1 MTDFPNHLIR
11 NFSII
16 AHIDHGKSTLA
27 DRFLLHTHT
36 IDERTFH
43 DQVLDAMDLE
53 RERGITIKCHPV
65 RMSFP
70 AADGQT
76 YPLNLIDTPGH
87 VDFSYEVSRSLAACE
102 GALLLVD
109 ASQGVQAQTV
119 ANANLAMRQNLTV
132 IPVINKIDLPAAD
145 VDTCLTQI
153 EELLSIPREEALLAS
168 AKAGLGIHE
177 LLEAVVARVPAPAAH
192 GDDVLRALVFDS
204 VFDVYRGVVAYVR
217 LLSGAV
223 RAGDKVRMFSTGLES
238 EVKEVG
244 IFCPEMRVDEG
255 LSSGQVGYLIT
266 SIREPLDVH
275 IGDTITLA
283 RHPCTEPLP
292 GFQKVHPMVF
302 SGIYPIDT
310 RDYEA
315 LKFNITKLQLNDSAF
330 VSQPESSVALGA
342 GFRCGFLGLLHMEI
356 VQERL
361 RREYDMD
368 IILTYPS
375 VVYHVYMRDGTMREL
390 HNPIHMPDPTVI
402 DHIEEPMIKVQ
413 IMAPVGYVGALMN
426 LIMEKRGAVQHTDS
440 VDRGHIMMTARM
452 PLHEIVLD
460 FYDKLKTVTRGY
472 GSMDYEPDGY
482 EAGPLVKL
490 EILVNGEGIDAFASI
505 VHIDRA
511 PFRARQL
518 AKRLKDVIPPHLF
531 KIAIQGAVG
540 GKIVAREDV
549 RQLRKDVTSKCYGGD
564 ISRKRK
570 LLEKQKEGK
579 ARMKE
584 IGSVQIP
591 QEAFVAVLKAT
602 E

>member
-1 MTDFPNHLIR
+1 MTDFPINLIR

-65 RMSFP
+65 RMRFP
-70 AADGQT
+70 ADDGQV
-76 YPLNLIDTPGH
+76 YQLNLIDTPGH

-119 ANANLAMRQNLTV
+119 ANANLAVRQNLTV

-177 LLEAVVARVPAPAAH
+177 LLEAVVARVPAPALPA
-192 GDDVLRALVFDS
+192 DDILRALVFDS

-217 LLSGAV
+217 LISGAV

-255 LSSGQVGYLIT
+255 LSTGQVGYLIT

-283 RHPCTEPLP
+283 RHPCVEPLP

-375 VVYHVYMRDGTMREL
+375 VVYHIYMRDGSMREL
-390 HNPIHMPDPTVI
+390 HNPIHMPDPTLI

-413 IMAPVGYVGALMN
+413 VMAPVSYVGALMN

-440 VDRGHIMMTARM
+440 IDRGHIMMTARM

-531 KIAIQGAVG
+531 KVAIQGAVG